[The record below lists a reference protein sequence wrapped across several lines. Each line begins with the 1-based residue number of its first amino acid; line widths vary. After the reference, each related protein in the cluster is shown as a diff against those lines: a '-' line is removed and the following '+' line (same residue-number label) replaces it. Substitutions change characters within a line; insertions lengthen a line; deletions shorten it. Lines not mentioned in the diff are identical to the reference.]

1 MLHRHDV
8 RVAIASGMF
17 LRQLGVDDAK
27 RLEILFF
34 IAPVYWTWSTS
45 HLLRSIVARY
55 GEWSSGDS
63 VARADLWQTVWDEM
77 VRDMGNFQ
85 VVVGAGCDVS
95 LVCREKSKTMGGA
108 SQGVHKYHSF
118 MNPSSRRTATVDFEV
133 LLDDLRE
140 RRLCRACEGI
150 ADLFRRGV
158 PSYNEVFEILKHSG
172 VKLFLAKSA
181 RRTRLRGA
189 QPEVYSVSA
198 ARGSLFNFLFQK
210 HLLLLYMSTASM
222 WPQRPPVA
230 TRAWASGQRIT
241 PEGSYSYP
249 LALKRCCFSR
259 FSTPVKNQVF
269 QAPTS

>member
-158 PSYNEVFEILKHSG
+158 PSYNEVFEVLKHSG

-189 QPEVYSVSA
+189 QPEVQSIV
-198 ARGSLFNFLFQK
+198 
-210 HLLLLYMSTASM
+210 
-222 WPQRPPVA
+222 
-230 TRAWASGQRIT
+230 
-241 PEGSYSYP
+241 
-249 LALKRCCFSR
+249 
-259 FSTPVKNQVF
+259 
-269 QAPTS
+269 